1 MKFDPVECA
10 RNLSKHIAN
19 VYSVLGLGY
28 LRLRSNRWVTGG
40 AFEIIAV

>member
-10 RNLSKHIAN
+10 RI
-19 VYSVLGLGY
+19 YSVLGLGY
-28 LRLRSNRWVTGG
+28 IRLRGNRWVTGG